1 MSDIKI
7 SKEYFQ
13 VLKNVLKIFND
24 IPEQRQVLI
33 FKKDGSVNITAMSL
47 NTLVNIKTTTNHIDF
62 TGDEI
67 GMTSISEFINY
78 LDAIDYIID
87 PDASVSSVEETSTK
101 KNKLFSFLFNG
112 KYGSYRMP
120 VANLGLFDQKSRRTD
135 PGSDKDVLKLVGK
148 LFLSSTDTKVLVKN
162 TQLMNKT
169 DNFHLLVDDK
179 IHIYMK
185 GIQNQQFSRVF
196 KDKNI
201 MIYDNFTTK
210 NADGKD
216 FKIFSTRIFD
226 YMSYFGCDF
235 EVELRNLADANIMA
249 LKCRGK
255 LKYDDPKVDEILVYI
270 GTQENSADVC
280 ASTLELV
287 E

>member
-1 MSDIKI
+1 MADIKI

-13 VLKNVLKIFND
+13 VLKNILKIFND
-24 IPEQRQVLI
+24 IPEQREVLI
-33 FKKDGSVNITAMSL
+33 FKKDNLVNITAMSL
-47 NTLVNIKTTTNHIDF
+47 NTLVNIRTTSNHIDF
-62 TGDEI
+62 DGDEI
-67 GMTSISEFINY
+67 GMTSITEFINY
-78 LDAIDYIID
+78 LDAIDYIED
-87 PDASVSSVEETSTK
+87 PDATLSSVEETSTK
-101 KNKLFSFLFNG
+101 NKKIYSFLFKG

-120 VANLGLFDQKSRRTD
+120 VANLGLFDQKNRRTD
-135 PGSDKDVLKLVGK
+135 PGSSKDTLKLVGK
-148 LFLSSTDTKVLVKN
+148 LYLTFNDTRLLVKN

-169 DNFHLLVDDK
+169 DNFHLLIDDK
-179 IHIYMK
+179 IRIYMK

-196 KDKNI
+196 GDKTI

-210 NADGKD
+210 GADGND
-216 FKIFSTRIFD
+216 FKIFSTKIFD

-235 EVELRNLADANIMA
+235 EVEIRNLPDANIMA

-255 LKYDDPKVDEILVYI
+255 LKYDDPKIDEIAIYI

-287 E
+287 V